1 MDTYHKVDLKNQLIE
16 QGIALVRQQGV
27 QALSLR
33 KVAAACGVSHA
44 APYSHFKNK
53 EELLTAMKEHIT
65 NQFSDILED
74 CIHVHEQD
82 FNILDALG
90 KTYVEFFVKHPDY
103 FSFLFYQS
111 NISIDLTLEE
121 NNSGYRPFDLYRT
134 QVIKILDA
142 QQYPKEGYQDV
153 ILSLWSFVH
162 GIASLATMKQVR
174 YDGIWEEKV
183 SDYMKLFDCRFL
195 KKEISAS

>member
-16 QGIALVRQQGV
+16 QGIALVGRQGA

-33 KVAAACGVSHA
+33 KVAAACGVTHA
-44 APYSHFKNK
+44 APYAHFKNK
-53 EELLTAMKEHIT
+53 EELLMAMKEHIT
-65 NQFSDILED
+65 SQFSNILEE
-74 CIHVHEQD
+74 CIKVHEQD
-82 FNILDALG
+82 PDLLDALG
-90 KTYVEFFVKHPDY
+90 KTYVAFFVQHPDY

-111 NISIDLTLEE
+111 NFSIDLTMKE
-121 NNSGYRPFDLYRT
+121 NSSGYRPFDLYRSA
-134 QVIKILDA
+134 VINILDA

-153 ILSLWSFVH
+153 IISLWSFVH

-183 SDYMKLFDCRFL
+183 SDYMRLFDCDFL
-195 KKEISAS
+195 KKRVLTL

>member
-16 QGIALVRQQGV
+16 QGIALVGRQGA

-33 KVAAACGVSHA
+33 KVAAACGVTHA
-44 APYSHFKNK
+44 APYAHFKNK
-53 EELLTAMKEHIT
+53 EELLMAMKQHIT
-65 NQFSDILED
+65 SQFSNILEE
-74 CIHVHEQD
+74 CIKAHEQD
-82 FNILDALG
+82 LDLLDALG
-90 KTYVEFFVKHPDY
+90 KTYVAFFVQHPDY

-111 NISIDLTLEE
+111 NFSIDLTMEE
-121 NNSGYRPFDLYRT
+121 NSSGYRPFDLYRSA
-134 QVIKILDA
+134 VINILDA

-153 ILSLWSFVH
+153 IISLWSFVH

-183 SDYMKLFDCRFL
+183 SDYMRLFDCDFL
-195 KKEISAS
+195 KKKVLTL